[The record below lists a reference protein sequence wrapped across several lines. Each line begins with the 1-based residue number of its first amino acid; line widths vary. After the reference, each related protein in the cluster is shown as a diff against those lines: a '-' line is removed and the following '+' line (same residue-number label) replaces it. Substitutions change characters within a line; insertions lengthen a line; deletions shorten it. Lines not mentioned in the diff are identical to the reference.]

1 MDISGQTC
9 RVIVTALEL
18 VSGCFGEILKWAD
31 KHKLIHARKL
41 YFELTFIVNMLPS
54 GGFQIYDG
62 LEGHSSDLVRCV
74 TSGESFGEGWSLYH
88 VFH

>member
-1 MDISGQTC
+1 LSQLWNWFQDVLGK
-9 RVIVTALEL
+9 
-18 VSGCFGEILKWAD
+18 ILKWAD

-62 LEGHSSDLVRCV
+62 LQGHSSELVRCV

-88 VFH
+88 VFSMII